1 MDGIVAIPHLGASTE
16 EAEDN
21 CAVMAAQQLKDYIEN
36 GNITN
41 SVNLPNIKV
50 PKSATHR
57 YTVISTDNGTNRFG
71 GVSAT
76 RNGLRYTVIDS
87 DDDLTFEGN
96 DIIKARKVY

>member
-1 MDGIVAIPHLGASTE
+1 MRFFLSYE
-16 EAEDN
+16 L
-21 CAVMAAQQLKDYIEN
+21 CSY
-36 GNITN
+36 TN
-41 SVNLPNIKV
+41 SVNLPNVKA

-57 YTVISTDNGTNRFG
+57 YTVISTDTGTNRFG

-87 DDDLTFEGN
+87 DDDLTFEGD